1 MHALALDALTVVAES
16 STAEEQGVKLVIV
29 VVLLLAGP
37 LFYWFTWAR
46 YRNTGKRHDHRRDTK
61 SVTLDERGSDVH
73 VRRLTGRSNSSM
85 LGANHES

>member
-1 MHALALDALTVVAES
+1 MHALALDALTVVAS
-16 STAEEQGVKLVIV
+16 SSEEEGAVKVVVV

-61 SVTLDERGSDVH
+61 SVTLDESGSDTH
-73 VRRLTGRSNSSM
+73 VRRVTGRSNSSM
-85 LGANHES
+85 NDANHLT